1 METLERE
8 KQEGLVEYADRLSEL
23 YTSNH
28 SAKVRK
34 PKGQFFTPKQVSR
47 YMVNLLD
54 VNIDKIRLLDPGAGT
69 GILTAA
75 FCERILS
82 SDKIVDLTIDTYE
95 YDPNLSRLLRNTL
108 ESCKIDLEAKGHRVE
123 YSINESDFVLHN
135 NGHFYDCDSLWGS
148 NDNILYDFVISN
160 PPYYKLNKNAP
171 QSIAMMQLN
180 SGQPNIYTLF
190 MALATSL
197 LKINGEMVF
206 ITPRSFCSGLYYKKF
221 REWFINSV
229 HIKDIHI
236 FESRDKIF
244 DRDSVLQ
251 ENVIVKSKKTNKTT
265 DQRHGGLTISISEDK
280 DFNKI
285 RKIDMKTSDLISH
298 SNGENFI
305 RIPTSHISID
315 VMSIIDSWTDTL
327 TSLGFEVSTGPV
339 VPFRAEKYLLYE
351 SSETMQSVP
360 LLWMHNMQNMG
371 VVWPL
376 KKNRK
381 PYAICICDKT
391 IPLLLP
397 VRNYVLVNRFSS
409 KEQKRRLYASVF
421 LESHFDNSKVIG
433 IENHVNYIRKSDG
446 NLTIY
451 EAFGIAGILNTKII
465 DIYFRSLNGN
475 TQVNA
480 TDIRNLPFPN
490 IDDLR
495 KIGHT
500 ICDARIHSN
509 ILDIDDF
516 VAEILEI
523 KPEIIRRLKKEHY
536 EQDQ

>member
-1 METLERE
+1 METLEKN

-23 YTSNH
+23 YTKNYSVR
-28 SAKVRK
+28 VRK
-34 PKGQFFTPKQVSR
+34 PKGQFFTPKQISR

-54 VNIDKIRLLDPGAGT
+54 VNINKIRLLDPGAGT
-69 GILTAA
+69 GMLTSA
-75 FCERILS
+75 FCERLLS
-82 SDKIVDLTIDTYE
+82 SDKVIDLTIDAYE
-95 YDPNLSRLLRNTL
+95 YDPNLSQMLKNTL
-108 ESCKIDLEAKGHRVE
+108 EACKTDLEAKGHKVQ
-123 YSINESDFVLHN
+123 YNVYESDFILNN

-148 NDNILYDFVISN
+148 NENILYDFVISN
-160 PPYYKLNKNAP
+160 PPYYKLNKNDP

-197 LKINGEMVF
+197 LRINGEMVF

-221 REWFINSV
+221 REWFINNV
-229 HIKDIHI
+229 HIENIHI

-244 DRDSVLQ
+244 DRDCVLQ
-251 ENVIVKSKKTNKTT
+251 ENVIVKSIKSNKVISQNH
-265 DQRHGGLTISISEDK
+265 DNLTINISEDK

-285 RKIDMKTSDLISH
+285 RKIDVKTSDLISY

-315 VMSIIDSWTDTL
+315 VINIIDSWTDTL
-327 TSLGFEVSTGPV
+327 VRLGFEVSTGPV
-339 VPFRAEKYLLYE
+339 VPFRAEQYLLYE

-381 PYAICICDKT
+381 PYAIRVCDKT
-391 IPLLLP
+391 IPLLIP

-421 LESHFDNSKVIG
+421 LESHFGNSKVIG
-433 IENHVNYIRKSDG
+433 IENHVNYIRKPGG

-480 TDIRNLPFPN
+480 IDIRSLPFPN
-490 IDDLR
+490 IDDIK
-495 KIGHT
+495 KIGYA
-500 ICDARIHSN
+500 IYDSRIHGN

-516 VAEILEI
+516 VAEMFEI
-523 KPEIIRRLKKEHY
+523 DPEIIRRLKREHY
-536 EQDQ
+536 E